1 VHASRTAVND
11 PFRLQR
17 FVDAQAEVFDRAVAE
32 LRSGHKQTH
41 WMWFIFPQIAG
52 LGRSETAQFYAIS
65 GRGEA
70 EAYLQHPLLGDRLR
84 LCTEFVNRVT
94 ERTVKEIL
102 GYPDDLKF
110 HSCVTLFAVVAP
122 HEPAFKE
129 SLDGN
134 PDQATL
140 RLLRSGT

>member
-1 VHASRTAVND
+1 
-11 PFRLQR
+11 
-17 FVDAQAEVFDRAVAE
+17 
-32 LRSGHKQTH
+32 
-41 WMWFIFPQIAG
+41 
-52 LGRSETAQFYAIS
+52 
-65 GRGEA
+65 
-70 EAYLQHPLLGDRLR
+70 
-84 LCTEFVNRVT
+84 VNRVT
-94 ERTVKEIL
+94 ERTVGEIF

-129 SLDGN
+129 SLERHFDGN